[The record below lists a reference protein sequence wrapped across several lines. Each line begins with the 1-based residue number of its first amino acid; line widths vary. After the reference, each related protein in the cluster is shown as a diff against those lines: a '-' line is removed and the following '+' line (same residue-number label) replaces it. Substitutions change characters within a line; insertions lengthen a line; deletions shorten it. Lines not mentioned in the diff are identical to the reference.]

1 MKNHKPNITSQKTIL
16 IIPVGILFFLLLWA
30 CSSDV
35 VFEKNKSIDTDG
47 WYFEDV
53 VSFSNSFNDTTQLY
67 DIFLNVRNNNEY
79 SYRNFIVFFETEF
92 PDGRIFRDTI
102 ETILADRAGNWT
114 GKGFGNIK
122 TNSFHFRRDV
132 WFPVEGEY
140 LFRIE
145 QAMREEYLKGITDIG
160 IRIERK

>member
-1 MKNHKPNITSQKTIL
+1 MKNYNPNISQNKTLFIA
-16 IIPVGILFFLLLWA
+16 PAYMLFFLLLFA
-30 CSSDV
+30 CNSGV
-35 VFEKNKSIDTDG
+35 VFEKNKSIDAEG
-47 WYFEDV
+47 WYYEDV
-53 VSFSNSFNDTTQLY
+53 VSFSHSFKDTTQLY

-79 SYRNFIVFFETEF
+79 PYRNFIVFFETEF

-102 ETILADRAGNWT
+102 EAVLADRAGNWT

-122 TNSFHFRRDV
+122 TNSYHFRRNV
-132 WFPVEGEY
+132 WFPLEGEY
-140 LFRIE
+140 FFRIE